1 MDLPQRN
8 YQESSLPVVVWLIPL
23 PGSGEV
29 LPPCHHVT
37 SCYNKTVHFPVCRP
51 CFKADLIQTPSSH
64 DALVR
69 CVTRID
75 SIEQL
80 FSFIFHHSVTWC
92 FAYFFFFFDS
102 CSNNDLT
109 TAKANIYWEFTL
121 HFFAL
126 HVCSVVSN
134 SLWPYGLGSS
144 RVLYP
149 WNFPGKSTGVG
160 WHFLL
165 QGIFPTQELNPCL
178 LHLLRWQVDSLPLSY
193 LGSLLLCFGSV

>member
-1 MDLPQRN
+1 MAYSITWQ
-8 YQESSLPVVVWLIPL
+8 W
-23 PGSGEV
+23 GSFAS
-29 LPPCHHVT
+29 LPPCDFLLQQNSALPSLQALFQSWSNPDAIFPWCLSEV
-37 SCYNKTVHFPVCRP
+37 CYKNRLNWATFLLYFPSFC
-51 CFKADLIQTPSSH
+51 DLV
-64 DALVR
+64 L
-69 CVTRID
+69 C
-75 SIEQL
+75 L
-80 FSFIFHHSVTWC
+80 F
-92 FAYFFFFFDS
+92 FFFFFDS